1 MLLVEIFI
9 IGVGEIFFFGS
20 NFCMGLVSFD
30 VLLWMLAPCA
40 KKNLY

>member
-9 IGVGEIFFFGS
+9 KGVGETYFLS

-30 VLLWMLAPCA
+30 DLIWMLVPCG
-40 KKNLY
+40 KKIIY